1 MHLCVGVVSFEE
13 VPPQGLP
20 TPSQEESCGL
30 WLETVGRVRK
40 EAISSSWFWCKFPR
54 FVSFD
59 HLPQQWSSE
68 RLLKKLDN
76 PAENWDVKA
85 QAFSTY
91 ISPLTKALELGDL
104 PCHCQARLLSR
115 SACPSLLNTEGPVLS
130 QGLCSAHWQG
140 EFEMKFSYFTENHVS
155 LWQGM
160 WWHWLSC
167 THNALMWRAL
177 SWSTC
182 MPSKPWHSCGLKI
195 YWIRDY
201 CVGQGLLKD
210 LGFWSMPEM
219 LWCQSSINT
228 STFPLWK
235 LKSGVHLVVNLRNYL
250 GEKSKKSK

>member
-40 EAISSSWFWCKFPR
+40 EAISFLILVQISPFCVLWPPPTAVKLWK
-54 FVSFD
+54 SF
-59 HLPQQWSSE
+59 
-68 RLLKKLDN
+68 KKLDN

-85 QAFSTY
+85 QVFSTY
-91 ISPLTKALELGDL
+91 ISPLTKAPELGDL
-104 PCHCQARLLSR
+104 PCHCQAQLLSR

-130 QGLCSAHWQG
+130 QVLCSAHWQG
-140 EFEMKFSYFTENHVS
+140 EFEMKFSYFTENHVY

-167 THNALMWRAL
+167 TRNALMWRPL

-182 MPSKPWHSCGLKI
+182 MPSKPRHSCGLKI

-210 LGFWSMPEM
+210 LRFWSTPEM

-228 STFPLWK
+228 STSPLWK